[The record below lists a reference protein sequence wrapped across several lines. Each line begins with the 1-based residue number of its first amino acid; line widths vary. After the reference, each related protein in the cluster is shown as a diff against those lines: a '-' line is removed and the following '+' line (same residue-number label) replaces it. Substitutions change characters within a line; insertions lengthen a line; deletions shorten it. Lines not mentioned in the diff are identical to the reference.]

1 MPSNRSK
8 KTSRREPSTWGTRNV
23 RKEVRQSRRR
33 SPGTH
38 YQERQSY
45 TQRRA
50 SSQPYDERMY
60 SQQADFE
67 NSRFNAPQ
75 PEHHEHISHRLR
87 PGDPGYSRH
96 PHRSKHPFWKAV
108 GIIFLILMLAGIGIF
123 AWLYATIQVPAP
135 ESIALSQKT
144 TVYYSDG
151 KTPVGTLAQ
160 QNRKIIGCTALP
172 SYVGDAV
179 VASENRTFWTDSG
192 IDLRGIARA
201 ALNNVTKGTRQGG
214 STITQQYA
222 ERYYLGQ
229 TDTYIGKLH
238 EAILALK
245 ISQTQNKSQILCN
258 YLNTIYL
265 GRDAYG
271 IQAAAQN
278 YFGVDA
284 SKLSLEQS
292 ALLAGIIPAPN
303 VWDPAIHKDLA
314 LKRYQRVLKIMLQD
328 KKITAAQQQHAL
340 SHFPQTITYKPSNI
354 YQGPKGY
361 ILQMVRT
368 ELTHSKAFTADE
380 VETGGYTIRTTID
393 KSAQDQMQK
402 VASPRP
408 AGLPKT
414 AQQGAASIDP
424 RTGAIVAMYA
434 GDDFLTHQYS
444 NATQAH
450 FEPGSTVKPFTL
462 LTAINKGASP
472 RTVFNGNSPRRF
484 AGLTSSVSN
493 SGGVSYGPINL
504 YQALANSVNTAF
516 VDLNECVGSRA
527 TAQTMKDAGMT
538 DTIDASS
545 PYNTLGINSVS
556 ALELA
561 NAHATL
567 ISGGV
572 RHTPHIVASVRNPS
586 GKELYQAPT
595 SGTTVFNKQDT
606 QLVVQAM
613 RGVVLHGTGRQ
624 LAGLG
629 REFAAK
635 TGTANDQTAYSFV
648 ASTPSLTTVFAVWNV
663 DQKGS
668 PAKLP
673 FTING
678 LSESQYPE
686 QLFVRYAQS
695 VFRGQKA
702 ETFPL
707 ATDKGKIGGPNGT
720 WGLGYGSSVWSM
732 AGLAGRA
739 SSSEENLSSGNS
751 QMRRRYRELEN
762 QRRSEPNSQN
772 SQGTQQPGTS
782 TQNQNSSPST
792 GEGTNGSNQPATPQN
807 GENND
812 ATSRPPSEQSQS
824 GQTENENDTGT
835 QENSPS
841 GQ

>member
-1 MPSNRSK
+1 
-8 KTSRREPSTWGTRNV
+8 
-23 RKEVRQSRRR
+23 
-33 SPGTH
+33 
-38 YQERQSY
+38 
-45 TQRRA
+45 
-50 SSQPYDERMY
+50 MY
-60 SQQADFE
+60 SQQAGFE
-67 NSRFNAPQ
+67 NPHFDASQ
-75 PEHHEHISHRLR
+75 PEHREHISHRLR

-108 GIIFLILMLAGIGIF
+108 GIIFLILVLGGIGVF

-368 ELTHSKAFTADE
+368 ELTRSKAFTADE
-380 VETGGYTIRTTID
+380 VETGGYTIRTTIN

-402 VASPRP
+402 IASPRP

-527 TAQTMKDAGMT
+527 TAQTMKDAGMS
-538 DTIDASS
+538 DPIDASS

-572 RHTPHIVASVRNPS
+572 RHTPHIVASVKNSS

-695 VFRGQKA
+695 VFRGKKA

-739 SSSEENLSSGNS
+739 SNEEKENLYSGNS

-762 QRRSEPNSQN
+762 ERHSESTQN
-772 SQGTQQPGTS
+772 SQGTQQPGTP
-782 TQNQNSSPST
+782 TQNQNSAPST
-792 GEGTNGSNQPATPQN
+792 GEGTNGS
-807 GENND
+807 
-812 ATSRPPSEQSQS
+812 SPSKNS
-824 GQTENENDTGT
+824 QTENENDTTNRPPSEQNPSGQNGNENGNET
-835 QENSPS
+835 QQTSPS

>member
-1 MPSNRSK
+1 M
-8 KTSRREPSTWGTRNV
+8 

-33 SPGTH
+33 STGSRYRESGYGASQRFT
-38 YQERQSY
+38 ERSY
-45 TQRRA
+45 A
-50 SSQPYDERMY
+50 EQP
-60 SQQADFE
+60 SW
-67 NSRFNAPQ
+67 NSEYRGPEYHE
-75 PEHHEHISHRLR
+75 PEHREHISHRLR

-96 PHRSKHPFWKAV
+96 PHRGKHPFWKAI
-108 GIIFLILMLAGIGIF
+108 GIIFLILVLAGIGIF
-123 AWLYATIQVPAP
+123 AWLYATIEVPAP
-135 ESIALSQKT
+135 DSIALSQKT
-144 TVYYSDG
+144 TIYYSDG

-172 SYVGDAV
+172 TYVGDSV
-179 VASENRTFWTDSG
+179 VASENRTFWTDNG

-229 TDTYIGKLH
+229 TDTYLGKLH
-238 EAILALK
+238 EAILSLK

-278 YFGVDA
+278 YFGVNA
-284 SKLSLEQS
+284 QQLTLEQS

-303 VWDPAIHKDLA
+303 VWDPAVHPDLA
-314 LKRYQRVLKIMLQD
+314 LKRYKRVLKIMYED
-328 KKITAAQQQHAL
+328 KKISAAQRQTAL
-340 SHFPQTITYKPSNI
+340 AHFPRTITYRPSNI

-361 ILQMVRT
+361 ILQMVRD
-368 ELTHSKAFTADE
+368 ELTRSKAFTADE
-380 VETGGYTIRTTID
+380 VETGGYVIRTTID
-393 KSAQDQMQK
+393 KAKQDAMQK
-402 VASPRP
+402 IASTRP
-408 AGLPKT
+408 AGLPQS
-414 AQQGAASIDP
+414 AQQGAASINP
-424 RTGAIVAMYA
+424 HTGAIEALYA
-434 GDDFLTHQYS
+434 GDDYLKHQYS

-450 FEPGSTVKPFTL
+450 FEPGSTMKPFTL

-484 AGLTSSVSN
+484 PGLVSTVAN
-493 SGGVSYGPINL
+493 SGNESFGPINL
-504 YQALANSVNTAF
+504 YEALDQSVNTVF
-516 VDLNECVGSRA
+516 VDLNECVGTAS
-527 TAQTMKDAGMT
+527 TAQTMKNAGIT
-538 DTIDASS
+538 DKIDASS

-561 NAHATL
+561 NAHATI

-572 RHTPHIVASVRNPS
+572 RHTPHIVASVKNS
-586 GKELYQAPT
+586 DGKELYQAPT

-606 QLVVQAM
+606 QLVAQAM

-663 DQKGS
+663 NEKGS

-673 FTING
+673 FRIAG
-678 LSESQYPE
+678 LAESQYPE
-686 QLFVRYAQS
+686 QLFVRYARS
-695 VFRGQKA
+695 AYRGAKA

-707 ATDKGKIGGPNGT
+707 ATDKGRIGGPNGT
-720 WGLGYGSSVWSM
+720 WGLGYGSSAYSM
-732 AGLAGRA
+732 AGQAGRDF
-739 SSSEENLSSGNS
+739 SSESRRTYPQTEWRERRQYSEQENE
-751 QMRRRYRELEN
+751 RRT
-762 QRRSEPNSQN
+762 SPNSQTDQGTNAALEN
-772 SQGTQQPGTS
+772 SQSRTDNADNANNAGNQSGEQQPTTPQQS
-782 TQNQNSSPST
+782 SDKSNESNSST
-792 GEGTNGSNQPATPQN
+792 N
-807 GENND
+807 GENHNS
-812 ATSRPPSEQSQS
+812 TSSGEQGNQ
-824 GQTENENDTGT
+824 
-835 QENSPS
+835 
-841 GQ
+841 